1 MKSFILLTCVF
12 ALASAKALKKPSI
25 EDHLD
30 ILFQF
35 EDEDK
40 PTIPPIPDFKAKV
53 PLSKE
58 FLMKELLEAI
68 EAEEASDKKLA
79 ADVDPILNAGD
90 VDPILNA
97 GDVDPILNAED
108 VDPILN
114 AGDVDPIL
122 NAGDVDPFQN
132 DNDNEIILNE
142 KVNPVMEEL
151 QSLFN
156 DGLDAEPC
164 HGIENQ
170 CKEDELC
177 LKVNNEPTCLPLNE

>member
-97 GDVDPILNAED
+97 ED
-108 VDPILN
+108 D
-114 AGDVDPIL
+114 
-122 NAGDVDPFQN
+122 
-132 DNDNEIILNE
+132 
-142 KVNPVMEEL
+142 
-151 QSLFN
+151 
-156 DGLDAEPC
+156 
-164 HGIENQ
+164 
-170 CKEDELC
+170 
-177 LKVNNEPTCLPLNE
+177 